1 MDTGYFMSVI
11 VKGIIEGRSDDSFRG
26 FSGYFFD
33 GMYFIRRNF
42 FFQTDIEV
50 LGVFSEGYKIN
61 IVILCFDT
69 FK

>member
-50 LGVFSEGYKIN
+50 SLSP
-61 IVILCFDT
+61 
-69 FK
+69 